1 MYAAFAVGLT
11 IALGKFLDWWFF
23 TMLSR
28 PVFLIS
34 ILGALLGNPVEGI
47 ILGASMELIFLGTT
61 SIGGVVPQDIIIGS
75 VFASALALV
84 YGQETSVAVA
94 LSVPLSL
101 LGSIFWNFFKSLITL
116 LAERF
121 EKLIADKNIKGFKRL
136 WIFQYISFLVCYFL
150 LGFIGFL
157 LGADAINSLIQYI
170 PKWITSSLTVA
181 AGMLPALGM
190 ALLMTTLWDKTL
202 APYFFIGFSLI
213 TFFGGNLISVA
224 FIGCALA
231 AIIAFND
238 LSSNKQ
244 EKAKVVSGIE
254 VNMDEED
261 FFND

>member
-1 MYAAFAVGLT
+1 MYAALAVGLT

-28 PVFLIS
+28 PIFLIP
-34 ILGALLGNPVEGI
+34 ILGVLLGNPVEGI

-61 SIGGVVPQDIIIGS
+61 SIGGVVPQDIVIGS
-75 VFASALALV
+75 VFASGLALV

-101 LGSIFWNFFKSLITL
+101 LGSIFWNFFKGLVTL

-121 EKLIADKNIKGFKRL
+121 EKLIVDKNIRAFKRL
-136 WIFQYISFLVCYFL
+136 WIGQYIAFLMCYFL
-150 LGFIGFL
+150 IGFIGFL
-157 LGADAINSLIQYI
+157 LGADTINSLIQYI
-170 PKWITSSLTVA
+170 PKWITSSLSVA

-202 APYFFIGFSLI
+202 APYFFIGFALI

-224 FIGCALA
+224 FVGCAIA

-238 LSSNKQ
+238 LSKNKQ
-244 EKAKVVSGIE
+244 GKAE
-254 VNMDEED
+254 VTNGSEGNMDEED
-261 FFND
+261 FYND